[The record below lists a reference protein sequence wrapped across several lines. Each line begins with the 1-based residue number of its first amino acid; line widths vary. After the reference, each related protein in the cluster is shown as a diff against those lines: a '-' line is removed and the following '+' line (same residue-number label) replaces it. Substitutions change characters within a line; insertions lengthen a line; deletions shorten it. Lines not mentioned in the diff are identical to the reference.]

1 MGRDISPLEWK
12 NEETDM
18 LDERISKSIYIYI
31 ETHFEYTIRGKPT
44 TVVSKVFTIE
54 DRSNLQIFQPPNLY
68 GSHTLLIRL
77 ARREN
82 GEDLH
87 IIYHVPSFLHESLSL
102 SLLCLFLFGGRLT
115 WPNFQSLDF
124 IFLFQRSCKI
134 LQFFS
139 SSLSIL
145 DIELSI
151 LKDDARFLLSLTC
164 LLNSKNRF
172 QG

>member
-1 MGRDISPLEWK
+1 MYVWWDAIYRLS
-12 NEETDM
+12 NEKRKK
-18 LDERISKSIYIYI
+18 RICWTREYPSLYIYI

-44 TVVSKVFTIE
+44 TMVSKVFTIE

-102 SLLCLFLFGGRLT
+102 SLSPLPLPIWGPFNVTELPIPWFYISLPTFLQNST
-115 WPNFQSLDF
+115 
-124 IFLFQRSCKI
+124 IFLVI
-134 LQFFS
+134 
-139 SSLSIL
+139 I
-145 DIELSI
+145 IY
-151 LKDDARFLLSLTC
+151 T
-164 LLNSKNRF
+164 
-172 QG
+172 